1 MRCLTLISVYR
12 FCLLVRVY
20 LVRVLELWL
29 YRLPLALIEHPEKA
43 GLSTSMTSNTAD
55 LLQLK

>member
-1 MRCLTLISVYR
+1 MRCLTLIPVYR

>member
-29 YRLPLALIEHPEKA
+29 YRLPLALLEHPEKA